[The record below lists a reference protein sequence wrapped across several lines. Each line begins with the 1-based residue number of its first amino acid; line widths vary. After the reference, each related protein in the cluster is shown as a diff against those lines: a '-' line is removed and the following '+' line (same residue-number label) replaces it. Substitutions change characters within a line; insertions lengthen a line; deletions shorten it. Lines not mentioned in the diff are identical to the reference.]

1 MIGDKMEV
9 PLYRHNLH
17 GRDLDALAEEFKRIL
32 SGMILTTGEVG
43 AEVESM
49 FAGYLGVKHCALT
62 SSWTAGCIAALMTME
77 IGHGDEVIVPAMTFA
92 ATASAVEAVG
102 AKPVIVDI
110 DASTKLMDFD
120 AVAAAITS
128 NTKAVMPVH
137 LYGQMVDIAALR
149 KVVGPD
155 IRIIEDAAHAI
166 ESRLHGHRPGA
177 FSDCAVFSFYQ
188 GKTMATGEGG
198 AFVTND
204 SALMDRYR
212 IVYRHGV
219 DISGYNRHKVKHYVP
234 HDVVHLGIKANMP
247 DLLALLLKPQIL
259 DADAT
264 RLRRQAVA
272 DRYHA
277 AFAGMQLE
285 FPKVADGCEHAWW
298 VYPIGIGS
306 DNRDAV
312 LTELTARGIRTQ
324 NHFTPLHEVSYYK
337 HKYGYKDSNFPISH
351 VWGSSA
357 ISLPIFPTL
366 TTQEQDYVITQFKD
380 IISLLP

>member
-43 AEVESM
+43 AEVENM
-49 FAGYLGVKHCALT
+49 FAGYLSVKHCALT
-62 SSWTAGCIAALMTME
+62 SSWTAGCIAALMSME
-77 IGHGDEVIVPAMTFA
+77 IGHNDEVIVPAMTFA

-110 DASTKLMDFD
+110 DPDTKLMDFD

-128 NTKAVMPVH
+128 RTKAVMPVH
-137 LYGQMVDIAALR
+137 LYGQMVDIATLR
-149 KVVGPD
+149 QVVGSR

-204 SALMDRYR
+204 SALMGRYR

>member
-1 MIGDKMEV
+1 MIGNKMEV

-32 SGMILTTGEVG
+32 SGMILTTGEVS
-43 AEVESM
+43 AQVESM
-49 FAGYLGVKHCALT
+49 FASYLGVKSCALT

-77 IGHGDEVIVPAMTFA
+77 ISPGDEVIVPAMTFA
-92 ATASAVEAVG
+92 ASASAVEAVG

-110 DASTKLMDFD
+110 DPSTKLVDIN
-120 AVAAAITS
+120 AVARAITP

-137 LYGQMVDIAALR
+137 LYGQLVDVAALR
-149 KVVGPD
+149 QAVGPN
-155 IRIIEDAAHAI
+155 IKIIEDAAHAI

-177 FSDCAVFSFYQ
+177 FGDCAVFSFYQ

-204 SALMDRYR
+204 LALMERYR

-247 DLLALLLKPQIL
+247 DLLAMLLKPQIL

-264 RLRRQAVA
+264 RSRRQAIA
-272 DRYHA
+272 NRYHS
-277 AFAGMQLE
+277 AFAGMPLE
-285 FPKVADGCEHAWW
+285 FPKVVDDCDHAWW
-298 VYPIGIGS
+298 VYPVGVGS
-306 DNRDAV
+306 ANRDAV

-324 NHFTPLHEVSYYK
+324 NHFTPLHEVSYYRN
-337 HKYGYKDSNFPISH
+337 KYGYTDADYPISH
-351 VWGSSA
+351 AWGSSA

-366 TTQEQDYVITQFKD
+366 TTQEQDYVILQFKD